1 MKAYLIDP
9 IKEEISIVDYNGDIK
24 QIQELIEADL
34 FDVVYPFKNQDAVYV
49 DDMGLMKQVN
59 FYFQIKYDNGRN
71 QDLFGLGL
79 VLGVDD
85 EGNSV
90 EPKISLETLKDKVT
104 FRGAVSIRQGEG
116 SFNIYPLSKPK
127 GGVQ

>member
-9 IKEEISIVDYNGDIK
+9 IKEEISIVNYNGDIK

>member
-9 IKEEISIVDYNGDIK
+9 IKEEISIVDYNGDVK

-85 EGNSV
+85 KGNSV

-104 FRGAVSIRQGEG
+104 FRGAVSIKQGEG
-116 SFNIYPLSKPK
+116 GFNIYPLSKPI

>member
-9 IKEEISIVDYNGDIK
+9 IKEEISIVDYNGDFK

-34 FDVVYPFKNQDAVYV
+34 FDIVYPFKNQDAIYV

-85 EGNSV
+85 EGNSI
-90 EPKISLETLKDKVT
+90 EPKISLETLKDKIT

-116 SFNIYPLSKPK
+116 GFNIYPLSKPK

>member
-9 IKEEISIVDYNGDIK
+9 IKEEISIVDYNGDFK

-34 FDVVYPFKNQDAVYV
+34 FDIVYPFKNQDAIYV

-90 EPKISLETLKDKVT
+90 EPKISLETLKDKIT

-116 SFNIYPLSKPK
+116 GFNIYPLSKPK
-127 GGVQ
+127 GGIQ

>member
-9 IKEEISIVDYNGDIK
+9 IKEEISVVDYNGDFK

-34 FDVVYPFKNQDAVYV
+34 FDIVYPFKNQDAIYV

-90 EPKISLETLKDKVT
+90 EPKISLETLKDKIT

-116 SFNIYPLSKPK
+116 GFNIYPLSKPK

>member
-116 SFNIYPLSKPK
+116 GFNIYPLSKPK

>member
-9 IKEEISIVDYNGDIK
+9 IKEEISIVDYNGDFK

-34 FDVVYPFKNQDAVYV
+34 FDIVYPFKNQDAVYV

-104 FRGAVSIRQGEG
+104 FRGAVSIRHGEG
-116 SFNIYPLSKPK
+116 GFNIYPLSKPK

>member
-9 IKEEISIVDYNGDIK
+9 IKEEISIVDYNGDFK

-34 FDVVYPFKNQDAVYV
+34 FDIVYPFKNQDAVYV

-59 FYFQIKYDNGRN
+59 FYFQIKYDNGRD

-104 FRGAVSIRQGEG
+104 FRGAVSIRHGEG
-116 SFNIYPLSKPK
+116 GFNIYPLSKPK

>member
-9 IKEEISIVDYNGDIK
+9 IKEEISIVDYNGDFK

-34 FDVVYPFKNQDAVYV
+34 FDIVYPFKNQDAIYV

-79 VLGVDD
+79 VLGEDD
-85 EGNSV
+85 EGNSI

-116 SFNIYPLSKPK
+116 GFNIYPLSKPK

>member
-9 IKEEISIVDYNGDIK
+9 IKEEISIVDYNGDFK

-34 FDVVYPFKNQDAVYV
+34 FDIVYPFKNQDAIYV

-90 EPKISLETLKDKVT
+90 EPKISLETLKDKIT

-116 SFNIYPLSKPK
+116 GFNIYPLSKPK